1 MLAKSGDKN
10 SSTSGKSGRDP
21 FKTVEGVARRKSSFL
36 DQLAEKLAGNE
47 TKNLLEE
54 NKAVP
59 IRMVNANTTSTT
71 SWSSRCQHCRQR
83 CKTRVDLL
91 SHLKNCPQALAAQ
104 ISVPVNLHDEQVQ
117 STTSAAITTTTT
129 TTTTTVNSIRLILK
143 NPYIDLI
150 IDC

>member
-1 MLAKSGDKN
+1 MKAA
-10 SSTSGKSGRDP
+10 
-21 FKTVEGVARRKSSFL
+21 EGVARRKSSFL

-59 IRMVNANTTSTT
+59 IRMVNTNTPTTTTT

-91 SHLKNCPQALAAQ
+91 SHLKSCPQALAAQ
-104 ISVPVNLHDEQVQ
+104 ISVPVNPNDEQVQ
-117 STTSAAITTTTT
+117 SA
-129 TTTTTVNSIRLILK
+129 TTTVYRLNRINLEKSNRIQSSISLLMVNISYLF
-143 NPYIDLI
+143 N
-150 IDC
+150 